1 MITRRKFL
9 VGTGVVGGGLVMAM
23 VLKKDPPL
31 PGLRQGGFAPN
42 AYLQITPENEV
53 VFHYDKAEMGQGII
67 TGLTTLV
74 AEELDLHPTK
84 IRTEAAGVHPDYGAP
99 LVGQITGGSMSI
111 KDSWQHVREAG
122 ATARAVLIS
131 AAADRWSI
139 DAGQVATNDG
149 ILKNQVTGEQLLYGD
164 VSEAAATLEI
174 PEQSDVK
181 NPDDYKYI
189 GKFDQRVDA
198 RIKVN
203 GTAEYGM
210 DVDLPGMKIAM
221 VSRCP
226 HFGGHAVSFDA
237 GVTRAIPGVIDVL
250 AISNGVAVLADS
262 YWQASKA
269 IKALDIVWDK
279 GPLAG
284 LTSDMILENQ
294 RAALRDGKIKELH
307 SSGDVAAASG
317 NAELL
322 EAEYVLPFLHHSTM
336 EPQNTTV
343 LINEGE
349 AEVWSPTQA
358 PDMVQSAV
366 HMASGIPKK
375 NIKVNAML
383 MGGGFGRR
391 AMTDFAHEAGEVAAA
406 YPGTPVKLV
415 WSREDD
421 MRHDYYRPSS
431 IHRFK
436 GSLNKN
442 MELNTWSH
450 TMVSSSVMTSFANSL
465 IAGVSPSAA
474 PNGMVRSMGRG
485 LSGLVK
491 KMAPIMEEG
500 THIPYA
506 CENMAVSRTVY
517 DPGIPT
523 GFWRSVGNS
532 FNGFVTEGF
541 MDEMAHAAG
550 RDPVEFRLAH
560 MQDFPRDKKV
570 LELVAEKSDW
580 GNSNAHQ
587 GVAVHPSFGS
597 FVAMV
602 AEVSVEGTS
611 FMVDK
616 VTVALDCGRVVNP
629 DIVVMQIEGAVI
641 YGLSAALK
649 PALQIEDGA
658 VAGSNFH
665 DLPVLRMHEAPVVEV
680 HLVDSNID
688 PTGVGE
694 VGVPP
699 IAPAVANALFVATG
713 QRLRELPLQLV

>member
-9 VGTGVVGGGLVMAM
+9 IGSGVVGGGLVLAM

-31 PGLRQGGFAPN
+31 PGLRQDSFAPN
-42 AYLQITPENEV
+42 AYLQITPENQV
-53 VFHYDKAEMGQGII
+53 VFHYDKAEMGQGVI
-67 TGLTTLV
+67 TGLTTLI
-74 AEELDLHPTK
+74 AEELDVHPSK
-84 IRTEAAGVHPDYGAP
+84 IITEAAGVHPDYGAP
-99 LVGQITGGSMSI
+99 VVGQITGGSMSI
-111 KDSWQHVREAG
+111 KDSWQHIREAG
-122 ATARAVLIS
+122 ASARAMLVQ
-131 AAADRWSI
+131 AAANQWAVDISQI
-139 DAGQVATNDG
+139 SSSDG
-149 ILKNQVTGEQLLYGD
+149 SLLNQITGERLSYGD
-164 VSEAAATLEI
+164 LADHAAQLEV
-174 PEQSDVK
+174 PESTSLKDPYAFQ
-181 NPDDYKYI
+181 YI
-189 GKFDQRVDA
+189 GKFDQRLDA

-203 GTAEYGM
+203 GKADYGM

-221 VSRCP
+221 VRRCP

-237 GVTRAIPGVIDVL
+237 GIARAIPGVIDVL

-269 IKALDIVWDK
+269 VKALDIVWDK

-284 LTSDMILENQ
+284 LTSEKILANQ

-307 SSGDVAAASG
+307 STGDVAAAQK
-317 NAELL
+317 NELL

-343 LINEGE
+343 LIDDGK

-366 HMASGIPKK
+366 HMASGIPKN
-375 NIKVNAML
+375 NITVNSML

-421 MRHDYYRPSS
+421 MQHDYYRPSS
-431 IHRFK
+431 IHRFQ
-436 GSLNKN
+436 GSLNNKKQ
-442 MELNTWSH
+442 LNSWSH
-450 TMVSSSVMTSFANSL
+450 TMVSSSVITSFANSL
-465 IAGVSPSAA
+465 IAGVLPSAT
-474 PNGMVRSMGRG
+474 PNGMVKSMGRG
-485 LSGLVK
+485 LSSLVK

-500 THIPYA
+500 THIPYV
-506 CENMAVSRTVY
+506 CENVAVSRAVY

-532 FNGFVTEGF
+532 FNGFVTESF

-550 RDPVEFRLAH
+550 RDPVEFRLSH

-570 LELVAEKSDW
+570 LELVAEKSAW
-580 GNSNAHQ
+580 AESAAHQ

-611 FMVDK
+611 FTVDK

-629 DIVVMQIEGAVI
+629 DIVVMQIESGII

-649 PALQIEDGA
+649 PSLQIKDGA
-658 VAGSNFH
+658 VAQSNFH
-665 DLPVLRMHEAPVVEV
+665 DLPVLRMHEAPEIEV
-680 HLVDSNID
+680 HLVDSDID

-713 QRLRELPLQLV
+713 QRLRELPLKLG

>member
-9 VGTGVVGGGLVMAM
+9 IGSGVVGGGLVLAM
-23 VLKKDPPL
+23 FLKKDPPL
-31 PGLRQGGFAPN
+31 PGLRQGSFAPN
-42 AYLQITPENEV
+42 AYLQITPDNEV

-67 TGLTTLV
+67 TGLTTLI
-74 AEELDLHPTK
+74 AEELDLHPSK
-84 IRTEAAGVHPDYGAP
+84 IITEAAGLHPDYGAP
-99 LVGQITGGSMSI
+99 VVGQITGGSNSI
-111 KDSWQHVREAG
+111 KDSWQHIREAG
-122 ATARAVLIS
+122 ASARAMLLQ
-131 AAADRWSI
+131 AAARQWSVDVSQI
-139 DAGQVATNDG
+139 SSNDG
-149 ILKNQVTGEQLLYGD
+149 NLINQASGEQLSYGACA
-164 VSEAAATLEI
+164 ETAAQLEI
-174 PEQSDVK
+174 PK
-181 NPDDYKYI
+181 NVALKDPDAYQYI
-189 GKFDQRVDA
+189 GKFDQRLDA

-203 GTAEYGM
+203 GKAQYGM

-226 HFGGHAVSFDA
+226 HFGGHAISFDA
-237 GVTRAIPGVIDVL
+237 SEARAIAGVIEVL
-250 AISNGVAVLADS
+250 AISNAVAVLADS

-284 LTSDMILENQ
+284 LTSEKILENQ

-307 SSGDVAAASG
+307 SSGDVAAASE
-317 NAELL
+317 NVELL
-322 EAEYVLPFLHHSTM
+322 EAEYILPFLHHSTM

-343 LINEGE
+343 LINDGE
-349 AEVWSPTQA
+349 AEVWSPTQS

-366 HMASGIPKK
+366 HMASGIPKQH
-375 NIKVNAML
+375 IKVNAML

-391 AMTDFAHEAGEVAAA
+391 VMTDFAYEAAEVANAF
-406 YPGTPVKLV
+406 PGVPVKLV

-421 MRHDYYRPSS
+421 MQHDYYRPSS
-431 IHRFK
+431 IHHFK
-436 GSLNKN
+436 GSLNN
-442 MELNTWSH
+442 NNELNTWSH
-450 TMVSSSVMTSFANSL
+450 TMVSSSVIKSFAQM
-465 IAGVSPSAA
+465 IMAGALPSSA
-474 PNGMVRSMGRG
+474 PNGMVRSMGNG
-485 LSGLVK
+485 LSGLVGK
-491 KMAPIMEEG
+491 LAPIMEEG

-506 CENMAVSRTVY
+506 CDNIAVSRTVY

-570 LELVAEKSDW
+570 LERVAEKSNW
-580 GNSNAHQ
+580 GNSRAHQ
-587 GVAVHPSFGS
+587 GIAVHPSFGS

-602 AEVSVEGTS
+602 AEVSVEGKS
-611 FMVDK
+611 FSVDK

-629 DIVVMQIEGAVI
+629 DIVVMQIESAII

-649 PALQIEDGA
+649 PPLQIEDGA

-665 DLPVLRMHEAPVVEV
+665 DLPVLRMHEAPEIDV
-680 HLVDSNID
+680 HLVESDID

-713 QRLRELPLQLV
+713 QRLRELPLKLV

>member
-9 VGTGVVGGGLVMAM
+9 IGTGVVGGGLVLAM

-31 PGLRQGGFAPN
+31 PGLREGSFAPN
-42 AYLQITPENEV
+42 AFLQITPNNEV

-74 AEELDLHPTK
+74 AEELDLHPSK
-84 IRTEAAGVHPDYGAP
+84 IITEAAGVHPDYGAP
-99 LVGQITGGSMSI
+99 VVGQITGGSRSI
-111 KDSWQHVREAG
+111 VDSWQRIREAG
-122 ATARAVLIS
+122 ASARAMLVQ
-131 AAADRWSI
+131 AAANQWSV
-139 DAGQVATNDG
+139 DASQISVSDG
-149 ILKNQVTGEQLLYGD
+149 SLINQASGEQLSYGD
-164 VSEAAATLEI
+164 VSEAAAQLDV
-174 PEQSDVK
+174 PENVSLKDPSAFQ
-181 NPDDYKYI
+181 YI
-189 GKFDQRVDA
+189 GKFDQRLDA

-203 GTAEYGM
+203 GSAQYGM
-210 DVDLPGMKIAM
+210 DVDLPGMKVAM
-221 VSRCP
+221 VKRCP

-237 GVTRAIPGVIDVL
+237 GQARAIPGVIDVL

-269 IKALDIVWDK
+269 IKSLEIVWDK
-279 GPLAG
+279 GDLAG
-284 LTSDMILENQ
+284 LTSAKILENQ

-307 SSGDVAAASG
+307 SNGDVEAASE

-343 LINEGE
+343 LIQDGE
-349 AEVWSPTQA
+349 AEAWSPTQA

-375 NIKVNAML
+375 NIKVNSML

-391 AMTDFAHEAGEVAAA
+391 AMTDFAHEAGEVANA

-421 MRHDYYRPSS
+421 MQHDYYRPSS
-431 IHRFK
+431 IHRFQ
-436 GSLNKN
+436 GSLNDNKQ
-442 MELNTWSH
+442 LNTWSH
-450 TMVSSSVMTSFANSL
+450 TMVSSSVMTSFANNL

-485 LSGLVK
+485 LSGMMK
-491 KMAPIMEEG
+491 KLAPIMEEG
-500 THIPYA
+500 THIPYH
-506 CENMAVSRTVY
+506 CENVAVSRTVY

-541 MDEMAHAAG
+541 MDEMAYQAG

-570 LELVAEKSDW
+570 LELVAEKSGW
-580 GNSNAHQ
+580 GKGSKNQ

-597 FVAMV
+597 FIAMV
-602 AEVSVEGTS
+602 ADVSVEGAT
-611 FMVDK
+611 FKVDK

-629 DIVVMQIEGAVI
+629 DIVVMQIESGIV

-649 PALQIEDGA
+649 APLQIEDGA
-658 VAGSNFH
+658 VAQSNFH
-665 DLPVLRMHEAPVVEV
+665 DLPVLRMHEAPEIEV
-680 HLVDSNID
+680 HLVQSDID

-699 IAPAVANALFVATG
+699 IAPAVANALFAATG
-713 QRLRELPLQLV
+713 QRLRELPLKLI